1 MRYVVPHEITEFS
14 TNVAKQDYT
23 EYSPNTTYNVGDTC
37 TILSE
42 NKNYKCTKD
51 NTQNKNPKD
60 NPTLWISEPTNANAM
75 LVYTSSKKT
84 INENEINIS
93 FRVKNIDFIALFG
106 VEASNIRVKVTDMRT
121 NTIIYNKDKNMFYD
135 DLQNF
140 GDYLFAPRE
149 LKEKLNTKFSK
160 DELLNIF
167 ANFSK
172 TEIRDRLTANPPIYF
187 DVRVEISIKNPN
199 SQAKCGYMCCG
210 RGRELGIS
218 LQNGA
223 STGLKS
229 YTKKERD
236 EWGNVN
242 LIKGAIFDVMD
253 IPVLIDSENLDLV
266 KERFKKID
274 ATPCVF
280 IADESNAY
288 TSLTIFGFY
297 KDLEMP
303 ISKNKTNYTLRVESI
318 LS

>member
-14 TNVAKQDYT
+14 TNVSRQDYT
-23 EYSPNTTYNVGDTC
+23 EYSPTTTYNVGDTC
-37 TILSE
+37 TVLSE
-42 NKNYKCTKD
+42 KKNYKCTKD
-51 NTQNKNPKD
+51 GTTNKNPKD
-60 NPTLWISEPTNANAM
+60 NPNLWISEPTNAYAM

-84 INENEINIS
+84 ENNNEINIS
-93 FRVKNIDFIALFG
+93 FRVQNIDFIALFG
-106 VEASNIRVKVTDMRT
+106 VEASKIDIKVTDIRT
-121 NTIIYNKDKNMFYD
+121 NTIIFNKTSPMHYD

-149 LKEKLNTKFSK
+149 LKDRLSTKFSN

-172 TEIRDRLTANPPIYF
+172 NEIKDRLTATPPIYF
-187 DVRVEISIKNPN
+187 DVKVEISIKNPN
-199 SQAKCGYMCCG
+199 SKAKCGYMCCG
-210 RGRELGIS
+210 RGRELGLS
-218 LQNGA
+218 LEDGA

-236 EWGNVN
+236 EWGNIN
-242 LIKGAIFDVMD
+242 LVKGAIFDVMD
-253 IPVLIDSENLDLV
+253 IPVLIDSKNLDLV
-266 KERFKKID
+266 KERFRKID

-280 IADESNAY
+280 IGDESNFY
-288 TSLTIFGFY
+288 NSLTVFGFY

-303 ISKNKTNYTLRVESI
+303 IRKTKTKYNLRIESI